1 MGKKFKIPFDK
12 RGGVIVMSLYILKHK
27 NYLSLSPQ
35 AKVLMQLMQEH
46 WRDEKEIDYGIRE
59 AAEKIPCSRPTAM
72 KAFDQLDK
80 RGFIRKIS
88 ESMFSSRTE
97 SRTRSWK
104 LTWMPFLSRKPTN
117 DWENW
122 VGGN

>member
-1 MGKKFKIPFDK
+1 MSNKRKIPFDK

-104 LTWMPFLSRKPTN
+104 LTWMPFLSMRPTN

>member
-1 MGKKFKIPFDK
+1 MSNKRKIPFDK
-12 RGGVIVMSLYILKHK
+12 RGGVIVVSLYILKHK

-72 KAFDQLDK
+72 KAVDQLDK

-104 LTWMPFLSRKPTN
+104 LTWMPFLSKKPTN